1 MSIEVSIIIPFYNKI
16 GLLKKALSSINK
28 QSYTNY
34 EVIIVNDNNIIKN
47 LSYLKKIK
55 DRKIKIIFNK
65 KNLGAGLSRNKG
77 IQNARGDYIAFL
89 DSDDTWYKDKLYYQL
104 RFMKKNGYLA
114 SHTSYN
120 LVNLNGKIFAKRKAK
135 LMNHSSLM
143 KSCDIG
149 LSTVILKKDILNNK
163 NNFPKLKTKEDYVLW
178 LKLTKKGIV
187 FYPLKKFY
195 TNWANVPSSLSQSII
210 QKIKDAFLVY
220 HKYQNLNMINS
231 LINTFILSINYL
243 RK

>member
-55 DRKIKIIFNK
+55 DRKIKIIYNK

-149 LSTVILKKDILNNK
+149 LSTVILKKD
-163 NNFPKLKTKEDYVLW
+163 YVLW

>member
-1 MSIEVSIIIPFYNKI
+1 MKNKVSIIIPFYKNTI
-16 GLLKKALSSINK
+16 LLKKALSSVYK
-28 QSYTNY
+28 QDYTNY
-34 EVIIVNDNNIIKN
+34 EIIVINDNNTLENIKF
-47 LSYLKKIK
+47 LKKLNK
-55 DRKIKIIFNK
+55 NKIKIIYNK

-77 IQNARGDYIAFL
+77 IKAASGEYIAFL
-89 DSDDTWYKDKLYYQL
+89 DSDDTWEKNKLSYQL
-104 RFMKKNGYLA
+104 RFMKKKRYLA

-120 LVNLNGKIFAKRKAK
+120 LVNLCGKKISKRKARNLNYK
-135 LMNHSSLM
+135 ELLN
-143 KSCDIG
+143 SCDIG
-149 LSTVILKKDILNNK
+149 LSTVILNKKVLK
-163 NNFPKLKTKEDYVLW
+163 FVNNFPKLKTKEDYVLW